1 MRVLRALFITL
12 LTAFVGCLL
21 AFFVGDYLT
30 RLAHVP
36 EMEGQRGMT
45 IFFLCVPLGILA
57 GLVIGIISSIAVRR
71 EGLGGFFVAQGWS
84 LLIVCGLAGLLAGVP
99 YLLSDKPPTIDG
111 KRLELQFELRA
122 PATFKIPDRPDGY
135 SIRVS
140 LYTDNRQD
148 QYAFI
153 DWNGITK
160 DAEHATVPGHVPLL
174 THSKTRSLLASI
186 GNEPVASQFIE
197 LKIPPAPRKEDETW
211 SDWIFATQRADLS
224 PVSEP
229 RRMALRY
236 RVRPVDDGFYNDGL

>member
-1 MRVLRALFITL
+1 MRLLRALFIAL
-12 LTAFVGCLL
+12 LTAFAGCLL
-21 AFFVGDYLT
+21 AFVVGDYLT

-57 GLVIGIISSIAVRR
+57 GLVIGIISAIAVRR
-71 EGLGGFFVAQGWS
+71 QGLAGFLVAQGWS
-84 LLIVCGLAGLLAGVP
+84 LLVVCGLAGLLVGVP

-111 KRLELQFELRA
+111 KRLQLQFELRA
-122 PATFKIPDRPDGY
+122 PATFRIPDQPDGY

-140 LYTDNRQD
+140 LYTDNRESRV
-148 QYAFI
+148 AFI
-153 DWNGITK
+153 DWDGIKK
-160 DAEHATVPGHVPLL
+160 DAGHITIPGNVPLL
-174 THSKTRSLLASI
+174 THTKTRELLASV

-224 PVSEP
+224 PVSNPE
-229 RRMALRY
+229 RMALRY
-236 RVRPVDDGFYNDGL
+236 RVQPIDD